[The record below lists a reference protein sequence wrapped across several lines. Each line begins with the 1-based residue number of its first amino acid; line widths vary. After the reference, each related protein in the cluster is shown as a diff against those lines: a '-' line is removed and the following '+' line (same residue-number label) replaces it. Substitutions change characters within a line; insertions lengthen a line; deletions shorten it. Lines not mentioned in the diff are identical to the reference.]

1 MGLFD
6 ILLITAILIF
16 PMLVLLLWKRTYLA
30 YPVSVLAFW
39 FLLIAHPACYLFDP
53 EKDNHLG
60 FAMSLL
66 FGWIPGLIYC
76 GLLIVLVPKIRSLM
90 TGKHNEKRTK
100 S

>member
-1 MGLFD
+1 ML
-6 ILLITAILIF
+6 ILLF
-16 PMLVLLLWKRTYLA
+16 WKRMYLA

-39 FLLIAHPACYLFDP
+39 FLMIAHPACYLFDP

-66 FGWIPGLIYC
+66 FSWIPGLIYC
-76 GLLIVLVPKIRSLM
+76 GLLVAFIPRVSSLM
-90 TGKHNEKRTK
+90 AGKNNKKRTK